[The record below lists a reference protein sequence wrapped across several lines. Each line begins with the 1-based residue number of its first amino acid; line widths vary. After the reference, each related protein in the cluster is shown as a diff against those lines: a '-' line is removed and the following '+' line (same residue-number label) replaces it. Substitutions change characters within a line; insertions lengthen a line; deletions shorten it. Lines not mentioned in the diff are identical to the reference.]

1 MASRVWR
8 PEVVG
13 ALEPYRLGFERAL
26 AEAGYT
32 PLSAAN
38 QVGVMRHLS
47 LWLDE
52 RDLTAADLVP
62 VVVRE
67 YLAQRRA
74 EGYTCWLSVRGL
86 RPLLTHLCGLGVTP
100 VQVAPGPTGRL
111 EELIERY
118 RRHLVTERGLVATT
132 VRYYLADARVF
143 LAGWVDA
150 SSSRLDQMN
159 AAQVITFVVLQCAR
173 RSTGSAKILVTVV
186 RSVLRFLLLDGSL
199 QIDLS
204 GAVPAVAGWR
214 GSYLP
219 KAITPAE
226 AGSLLASCDRR
237 QYAPGRPP
245 VDRPS
250 GERPQLDTPPAAS
263 RRDRA
268 ILLLL
273 MRLGLRSVEVARL
286 QLDDLDWRHGEVV
299 IRGKGRR
306 DERLPLPTDVGEAIV
321 AYLRH
326 DRPAV
331 AERSLFTN
339 MRVPYS
345 PMTATAVKQVAVTAA
360 GRAGLTRVSAH
371 RLRHT
376 AATDM
381 IQAQA
386 SLAEVGQ
393 VLRHRSASTTAIYAK
408 VDRVRLRELAIAWP
422 EVAR

>member
-1 MASRVWR
+1 V
-8 PEVVG
+8 
-13 ALEPYRLGFERAL
+13 
-26 AEAGYT
+26 
-32 PLSAAN
+32 
-38 QVGVMRHLS
+38 Q
-47 LWLDE
+47 
-52 RDLTAADLVP
+52 
-62 VVVRE
+62 E
-67 YLAQRRA
+67 YLARRRA
-74 EGYTCWLSVRGL
+74 EGYTGWLSVRGL
-86 RPLLTHLCGLGVTP
+86 TPLLTHLRGLGVTP
-100 VQVAPGPTGRL
+100 VPVAPAPTGRL

-118 RRHLVTERGLVATT
+118 RWHLVTERGLVATS

-143 LAGWVDA
+143 IAGWVDA
-150 SSSRLDQMN
+150 SSSRLDQMS
-159 AAQVITFVVLQCAR
+159 AAQVTTFVVRQCAR
-173 RSTGSAKILVTVV
+173 RSVGSAKNLVTAM
-186 RSVLRFLLLDGSL
+186 RSVLRFLLLDGLL
-199 QIDLS
+199 QVDLS

-214 GSYLP
+214 GSHLP
-219 KAITPAE
+219 KGITSAE
-226 AGSLLASCDRR
+226 AGMLLSSCDRA

-245 VDRPS
+245 ADRTP

-268 ILLLL
+268 VLLLS
-273 MRLGLRSVEVARL
+273 MRLGLRAVEVARL
-286 QLDDLDWRHGEVV
+286 QLGDLDWRRGEVV

-326 DRPAV
+326 DRPSV
-331 AERSLFTN
+331 ADRSLFTN
-339 MRVPYS
+339 VRVPYS

-381 IQAQA
+381 IRAEA

-408 VDRVRLRELAIAWP
+408 VDRGRLRELAMAWP
-422 EVAR
+422 GVTR